1 MNGEEDM
8 FSNNDDFNDMPI
20 PVFETHQQP
29 TMRNLTNGEQFFA
42 HTVMEDSLPFPVLN
56 RVTSTIKDNE
66 MKEGNTKS
74 SNIYR
79 ASTLTKHG
87 PVSRS
92 TINMTEFD
100 KSDNTGDFKSKS
112 SFDMDSHTGFSI
124 QAKQLPSHISS

>member
-1 MNGEEDM
+1 MTDFTAKDFQMAIQEEKNYFDERKT
-8 FSNNDDFNDMPI
+8 S
-20 PVFETHQQP
+20 
-29 TMRNLTNGEQFFA
+29 
-42 HTVMEDSLPFPVLN
+42 HTV
-56 RVTSTIKDNE
+56 TKDNE